1 MIKIFEEQIDTHW
14 IDLVYDLSA
23 SHYNF
28 VRLSNYQDFLFDRY
42 MARLDT
48 AIETALHDLG
58 SMDDKIVLHGN
69 LQKAADN
76 VSGIYQEFKSEIFTN
91 MREILVKADSNDEIM
106 VAFYVLYTVYAE
118 MQDDK
123 ELRFQI
129 SGYNPLF
136 YKTLQ
141 DFALIYSEAVGMP
154 LPLTQGFLDGLEM
167 FQNPNIYN

>member
-1 MIKIFEEQIDTHW
+1 MLKIFEEQIDTHW
-14 IDLVYDLSA
+14 VDLVYDLSA

-48 AIETALHDLG
+48 AIETALNDLG
-58 SMDDKIVLHGN
+58 KMDDATILRGN
-69 LQKAADN
+69 LDKAAN
-76 VSGIYQEFKSEIFTN
+76 EVQGVYHQFRVEIFTI
-91 MREILVKADSNDEIM
+91 MGEILNKADSNDEVM

-118 MQDDK
+118 MQDDQ

-136 YKTLQ
+136 YKTLE
-141 DFALIYSEAVGMP
+141 DFSMIYSDAVGMP
-154 LPLTQGFLDGLEM
+154 LPLSDGFQDGLKM
-167 FQNPNIYN
+167 YQNPNVYN